1 MVATGNVRLFPEL
14 KIPVSTARTWIARGS
29 RRVVSAEHHNAD
41 DLHALRRENAAL
53 RAKAERYLA
62 IASLLLVVMRLSRR
76 LGGVS
81 LDATRVPEGAE
92 KARLLRAIRAAS
104 RHAPLRRLLRLIGL
118 SSSRY
123 HAWHRR
129 SLACRLEDHASCP
142 RSRPSA
148 LTATEVKAI
157 RTYVLDPALRHMSV
171 RGLSLHAQRTGRV
184 FASPSTW
191 HRLIRAHAWRRPRSR
206 VYPTRP
212 AIGVRATRPNE
223 WWHIDVTVIRLTSGA
238 RAYLHAVI
246 DNFSRKVLAW
256 ELAERVAGKTT
267 TAVLER
273 ASRFLGDADVRL
285 MSDAGTENV
294 NGVVDDFL
302 EGRAIKRVLAQVEV
316 AESNSMIEAFW
327 RSLPHQWLYLH
338 ELDSMDTL
346 RSLVDFYVTQ
356 HNTVMPHAAFNGAT
370 PDEVFSGT
378 AGPLDARLAHARDQ
392 ARQQRLQ
399 HNRSRSCGACTPAK
413 LRSDHEG
420 VAVAS

>member
-41 DLHALRRENAAL
+41 ELHALRLENAAL

-62 IASLLLVVMRLSRR
+62 IASLLMVVMRLSRR

-171 RGLSLHAQRTGRV
+171 RGLSLHAQRTGSV

-223 WWHIDVTVIRLTSGA
+223 WWHIDVTVIRLTSGT

-316 AESNSMIEAFW
+316 AESNSMG
-327 RSLPHQWLYLH
+327 SP
-338 ELDSMDTL
+338 
-346 RSLVDFYVTQ
+346 
-356 HNTVMPHAAFNGAT
+356 G
-370 PDEVFSGT
+370 
-378 AGPLDARLAHARDQ
+378 
-392 ARQQRLQ
+392 
-399 HNRSRSCGACTPAK
+399 
-413 LRSDHEG
+413 
-420 VAVAS
+420 